1 MPTNSKAQVL
11 GSGCTLAIGGV
22 TGVTPAPTPLD
33 IGELTDIKVPSMKR
47 DTTTNTNFA
56 TGDIK
61 QYLATL
67 LDFGVVTCS
76 YNRVSTDAGQLAVI
90 AAVQTKSAYDFTL
103 TLEPNPLIGQTSGD
117 VIALSGIVTEAGGF
131 DTSQTKVASGS
142 FSMQLNSYSFT
153 AGTIAS

>member
-47 DTTTNTNFA
+47 
-56 TGDIK
+56 DIK